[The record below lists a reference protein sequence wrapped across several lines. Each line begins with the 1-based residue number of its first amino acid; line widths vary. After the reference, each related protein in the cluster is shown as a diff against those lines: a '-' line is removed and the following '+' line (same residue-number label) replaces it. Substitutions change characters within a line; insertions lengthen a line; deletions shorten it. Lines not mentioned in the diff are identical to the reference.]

1 MKITREETK
10 FQPVVI
16 TLETQEEVD
25 QMYALA
31 NCVSVKR
38 DTNITFALFAALENL
53 QGDGE
58 LYSLE
63 DNVLVKSY

>member
-25 QMYALA
+25 QMFAIA
-31 NCVSVKR
+31 NCVSVGQ
-38 DTNITFALFAALENL
+38 DTNIIYALFDALESL
-53 QGDGE
+53 QEFGE

-63 DNVLVKSY
+63 GNILVKS

>member
-16 TLETQEEVD
+16 TLESQEEVD
-25 QMYALA
+25 QMFAIA
-31 NCVSVKR
+31 NCVSVGQ
-38 DTNITFALFAALENL
+38 DTNIIYALFDALESL
-53 QGDGE
+53 QEFGE

-63 DNVLVKSY
+63 GNILVKS